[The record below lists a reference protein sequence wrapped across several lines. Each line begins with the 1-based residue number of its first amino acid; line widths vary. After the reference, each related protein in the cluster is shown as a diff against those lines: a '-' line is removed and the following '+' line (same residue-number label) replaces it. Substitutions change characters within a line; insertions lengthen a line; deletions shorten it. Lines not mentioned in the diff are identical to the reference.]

1 MKNLLTF
8 SLIFLASLVMAQES
22 NYTATKIWSTPDMLT
37 TSESVCYDS
46 VNKVLYVSCIDGNP
60 TDKDGNGFISKL
72 SLNGE
77 VQVFRWAGGLNA
89 PKGMGISGNGLY
101 VTDID
106 RVLKLSLEDGK
117 LLHSMDVE
125 GAQFLNDI
133 TVGPD
138 GSVYVTD
145 MYTTSVYRVQ
155 NDRIALWISSP
166 EFENPNGLNFLGEE
180 LLVGTRNGIFAVQT
194 ADRSVRKVVG
204 DTGGIDGLEIFDD
217 GYFIISDWSG
227 KVQLVHPDR
236 GPIVLFDT
244 TPQGINA
251 ADIEY
256 IAERRMLLVPT
267 FMDNRVVAYE
277 ISADTGQ

>member
-1 MKNLLTF
+1 MKNILTLSLLFLT
-8 SLIFLASLVMAQES
+8 SLAISQEKS
-22 NYTATKIWSTPDMLT
+22 YDADKLWATPDMLT

-60 TDKDGNGFISKL
+60 TEKDGNGFIAQL
-72 SLNGE
+72 SLSGE
-77 VQVFRWAGGLNA
+77 VQVFRWAGSLNA
-89 PKGMGISGNGLY
+89 PKGMGISGDALY

-106 RVLKLSLEDGK
+106 RVVKLNLEDGK
-117 LLHSMDVE
+117 IQHIMEVD
-125 GAQFLNDI
+125 GAKFLNDI

-138 GSVYVTD
+138 GAVYVTD

-155 NDRIALWISSP
+155 NDRIALWISNP
-166 EFENPNGLNFLGEE
+166 EFENPNGLNFLGDE
-180 LLVGTRNGIFAVQT
+180 LLVGTKNGIYGVKST
-194 ADRSVRKVVG
+194 DKTVRKLVG
-204 DTGGIDGLEIFDD
+204 NTGGIDGLEIFED

-227 KVQLVHPDR
+227 KVQLVHPTR
-236 GPIVLFDT
+236 EPILLFDT

-256 IAERRMLLVPT
+256 IADRRMLLVPT

-277 ISADTGQ
+277 IVVREK

>member
-1 MKNLLTF
+1 
-8 SLIFLASLVMAQES
+8 
-22 NYTATKIWSTPDMLT
+22 MLT

-46 VNKVLYVSCIDGNP
+46 INKALYVSCIDGNP
-60 TDKDGNGFISKL
+60 TDKDGNGFISML
-72 SLNGE
+72 TLGGE

-89 PKGMGISGNGLY
+89 PKGMGISGNALY

-106 RVLKLSLEDGK
+106 RVVKLNLEDGGI
-117 LLHSMDVE
+117 LHVMEVD
-125 GAQFLNDI
+125 GAKFLNDI

-145 MYTTSVYRVQ
+145 MYTTSIYRVHD
-155 NDRIALWISSP
+155 DRIALWVSSP
-166 EFENPNGLNFLGEE
+166 ELENPNGLNFMGEE
-180 LLVGTRNGIFAVQT
+180 LLVGTNNGIYAVKT
-194 ADRSVRKVVG
+194 SDKSLRKLVG
-204 DTGGIDGLEIFDD
+204 DTGGIDGLELFED

-227 KVQLVHPDR
+227 KVQLVHPAR
-236 GPIVLFDT
+236 NPVVLFDT

-256 IAERRMLLVPT
+256 IADRRMLLVPT

-277 ISADTGQ
+277 ITESADQ